1 MSRLDTKPED
11 TLFLDDYHKNV
22 KAAVDFGMK
31 AVQFK
36 DNEQAIP
43 MICELLR
50 EEG

>member
-1 MSRLDTKPED
+1 VKGD